1 VKRLGATRSPGPL
14 APEVRRLWLLAAM
27 QGLAHAQG
35 PEPVSF
41 AQIIGAAERST
52 PRADSPLEN
61 CWVRYLDALDEATV
75 RAAGRVISACEAK
88 AKGSRIGRIKASMQ
102 ALMATSDEQRRATR
116 VCPVQLL
123 HPAPTQ
129 LSVWELPPGEAG
141 APYRHRV
148 GEAQLI
154 LVLDGRPTLHT
165 RGARRE
171 LQVGEAV
178 ALGGDEDV
186 DHELVN
192 VTHDSV
198 RFLALSASG
207 QASLMI

>member
-1 VKRLGATRSPGPL
+1 
-14 APEVRRLWLLAAM
+14 LLAAM

-41 AQIIGAAERST
+41 AQIIGAAQGST
-52 PRADSPLEN
+52 PRAGSPLEN
-61 CWVRYLDALDEATV
+61 CWTRYLDALDEATL
-75 RAAGRVISACEAK
+75 RAAGRVISAYEAR
-88 AKGSRIGRIKASMQ
+88 ARGSRIGRMKASMQ
-102 ALMATSDEQRRATR
+102 GLMAAYDEERRATR

-129 LSVWELPPGEAG
+129 LSVWQLPPGEAG
-141 APYRHRV
+141 APYRHRL

-165 RGARRE
+165 HGARRE

-178 ALGGDEDV
+178 ALAGDEDA

-198 RFLALSASG
+198 QFLALRASG
-207 QASLMI
+207 QASLVI